1 MPVREERALPAALL
15 AVVLLDVVAAAAALF
30 WAAADAFA
38 SRDKEDIELEDV
50 AETISDKP

>member
-1 MPVREERALPAALL
+1 M
-15 AVVLLDVVAAAAALF
+15 LLDVVAAAAALF